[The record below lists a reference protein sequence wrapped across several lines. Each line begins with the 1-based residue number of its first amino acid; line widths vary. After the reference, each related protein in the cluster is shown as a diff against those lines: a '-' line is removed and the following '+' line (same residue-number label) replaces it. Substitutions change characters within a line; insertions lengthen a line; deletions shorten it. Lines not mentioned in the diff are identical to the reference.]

1 MCGRDR
7 AGVSPQ
13 LCHRCGSSEIALLN
27 ALKQPMCQD
36 CVDKAK
42 ASVPDDPRLSLAAI
56 RQPQVTLGGVRRP
69 NGSAP
74 NHLSSPSSLSSQPQ
88 NTQEPSWPV
97 LDDDAL
103 YGLAGEVVTTLDAHT
118 EADRAA
124 VLVSFLVAFGAAVNA
139 GPHALAD
146 AAEHPARLFAVLV
159 GATSRGRKG
168 TAWANVRR
176 LMVEADPGFTSER
189 ILGGLASGEGL
200 IAAVGDGTPDKEGK
214 LEGGVTDKRLLVFEP
229 EFSRV
234 LKVCGRDSSTLSAIL
249 RDVWDRGDLRV
260 MTRNNPLKATGAHV
274 SLLAHVT
281 VEELRR
287 SLAEVEAAN
296 GYGNR
301 HLFIASRRSKRLP
314 AGGNLDQS
322 VLYALGREVGAALE
336 DARKVGI
343 MHRSPRAEAL
353 WEDIYN
359 GIDDE
364 VDGMVGAL
372 TARAEAQMLRLSV
385 AYALMEGSR
394 MIDVPH
400 LLAARAVWA
409 YSEQTV
415 AYVYGDAMGD
425 EVADR
430 MLSELRRAGD
440 GGIDGAGMSAVFGR
454 HVTAKRLELA
464 RNRLVD
470 RGLAYVL
477 TEQTGGRPRVLT
489 YAK

>member
-1 MCGRDR
+1 MTRLGIVKSQGIDDQC
-7 AGVSPQ
+7 V
-13 LCHRCGSSEIALLN
+13 RCGSVHELAPNLLGRLMCPPCLVAVRN
-27 ALKQPMCQD
+27 AL
-36 CVDKAK
+36 
-42 ASVPDDPRLSLAAI
+42 
-56 RQPQVTLGGVRRP
+56 RRP
-69 NGSAP
+69 GVLDPEN
-74 NHLSSPSSLSSQPQ
+74 LSSPSSLTSHS
-88 NTQEPSWPV
+88 EKAHEASWPV
-97 LDDDAL
+97 LHDDAL
-103 YGLAGEVVTTLDAHT
+103 YGLAGEVVTTLDPHT

-124 VLVSFLVAFGAAVNA
+124 VLASFVVAFGAAVNS
-139 GPHALAD
+139 GPHAIAD

-176 LMVEADPGFTSER
+176 LMVEADPGFTSDR

-200 IAAVGDGTPDKEGK
+200 IAAVGDGVPDKDGN

-336 DARKVGI
+336 HARRVGI
-343 MHRSPRAEAL
+343 LRRSPEAEAL

-359 GIDDE
+359 SIDDE

-394 MIDVPH
+394 VIDVPH
-400 LLAARAVWA
+400 LRAARAVWA
-409 YSEQTV
+409 YSEGTV

-425 EVADR
+425 DVADR
-430 MLSELRRAGD
+430 MLTELRRAGAQ
-440 GGIDGAGMSAVFGR
+440 GIDGAGMSAVFGR
-454 HVTAKRLELA
+454 HVTAKRLDLA
-464 RNRLVD
+464 RQRLVA
-470 RGLAYVL
+470 RGLAHVI

-489 YAK
+489 YANAK

>member
-1 MCGRDR
+1 
-7 AGVSPQ
+7 
-13 LCHRCGSSEIALLN
+13 
-27 ALKQPMCQD
+27 
-36 CVDKAK
+36 
-42 ASVPDDPRLSLAAI
+42 
-56 RQPQVTLGGVRRP
+56 
-69 NGSAP
+69 
-74 NHLSSPSSLSSQPQ
+74 
-88 NTQEPSWPV
+88 
-97 LDDDAL
+97 
-103 YGLAGEVVTTLDAHT
+103 
-118 EADRAA
+118 
-124 VLVSFLVAFGAAVNA
+124 
-139 GPHALAD
+139 
-146 AAEHPARLFAVLV
+146 
-159 GATSRGRKG
+159 
-168 TAWANVRR
+168 
-176 LMVEADPGFTSER
+176 MVEADPGFTSER

-200 IAAVGDGTPDKEGK
+200 IAAVGDGVPDKDGNV
-214 LEGGVTDKRLLVFEP
+214 EGGVPDKRLLVFEP

-322 VLYALGREVGAALE
+322 VLHALGREVAAAL
-336 DARKVGI
+336 DHARRVGI
-343 MHRSPRAEAL
+343 LRRTPSAEAL

-359 GIDDE
+359 AIDDE

-394 MIDVPH
+394 VIDVPH

-409 YSEQTV
+409 YSEATV

-430 MLSELRRAGD
+430 MLAELRRAGD
-440 GGIDGAGMSAVFGR
+440 GGIDGTGLSSLFGR
-454 HVTAKRLELA
+454 HVSAKRLELA
-464 RNRLVD
+464 RKRLIE
-470 RGLAYVL
+470 RGLAYTT